1 MDVPVALDATLWD
14 EPTTGIGQYT
24 RCLASALTAAQ
35 VPLLRLGAKVSGEHP
50 RTQRSATLFTL
61 GELPGLLRRLHA
73 PLYHAHGNFNL
84 PLARS
89 ATRTV
94 VTVHDLIPLLLPDT
108 VSRAFRLQF
117 RIWLGHTLEIAD
129 QVICVS
135 EVTRRALLD
144 RFALPPERVHVVH
157 NGVDHVAAHPLD
169 DEARALLASLHLPAR
184 YVLFAGALDVRKNVS
199 VVLDACEAL
208 HRAGRSVPLVLA
220 GQRWFGSG
228 PVESRLAALRAAGVP
243 LHPVGFQPAKVLYA
257 LMAHADAFVFP
268 SRYEGFGLP
277 PLEAMWSGTPAVVSN
292 QGALPEVCGPSAIQV
307 HPDDGEGLAQAMA
320 RLTRD
325 PAERRHRA
333 EAGQAWARRF
343 TWARAAKET
352 AEVYA
357 RALASGVTRF

>member
-1 MDVPVALDATLWD
+1 MDVPIALDATLWD

-24 RCLASALTAAQ
+24 RCLAAALSAEQ
-35 VPLLRLGAKVSGEHP
+35 VPLVRLGARHSGEHP
-50 RTQRSATLFTL
+50 RTQRSATLFAL
-61 GELPGLLRRLHA
+61 GELPGLLRRLDA

-108 VSRAFRLQF
+108 VSRTFRLQF
-117 RIWLGHTLEIAD
+117 RIWLGHTLQVAD

-144 RFALPPERVHVVH
+144 RFAVSPERVHVVH

-169 DEARALLASLHLPAR
+169 DEARERLASLHLPAR

-199 VVLDACEAL
+199 LVLDACAAL
-208 HRAGRSVPLVLA
+208 HRAGRAVPLVLV

-228 PVESRLAALRAAGVP
+228 PVEARLAELRAAGMP

-257 LMAHADAFVFP
+257 LMAGASAFVFP

-277 PLEAMWSGTPAVVSN
+277 PLEAMWSGTPAIISN
-292 QGALPEVCGPSAIQV
+292 QGALPEVCGPSAIQID
-307 HPDDGEGLAQAMA
+307 PDDVDGLAQALA
-320 RLTRD
+320 RLAGNPD
-325 PAERRHRA
+325 ERRVRGE
-333 EAGQAWARRF
+333 EARRWARGF
-343 TWARAAKET
+343 TWTKAAKAT
-352 AEVYA
+352 SQVYA
-357 RALASGVTRF
+357 RALTARW